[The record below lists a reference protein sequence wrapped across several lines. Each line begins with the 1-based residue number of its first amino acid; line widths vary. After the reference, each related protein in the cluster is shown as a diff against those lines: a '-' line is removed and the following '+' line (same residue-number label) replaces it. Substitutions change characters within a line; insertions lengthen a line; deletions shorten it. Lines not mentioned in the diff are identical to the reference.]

1 MMQAML
7 LSSPKRLCS
16 LSVFVCTLQGET
28 MGVGGMEEEPE
39 PKKDTI
45 L

>member
-1 MMQAML
+1 MIQVML

-16 LSVFVCTLQGET
+16 LCVFVCTIQGET
-28 MGVGGMEEEPE
+28 EEVGGMEEEPE
-39 PKKDTI
+39 PKKNTV